1 MAEALRTLE
10 DRDLVELARKRDVA
24 AFEELVAR
32 YRSKV
37 YGLALR
43 MMKDAS
49 DAEEVMQETFLS
61 AWQSLPGFRGE
72 SAVGSWLYR
81 ICANFALMR
90 LRRKKVEAES
100 EPQQQAQAN
109 LPEPRFDSEGSLMS
123 SPSYDWSRG
132 TEEKALDHE
141 LRRAIENATSGL
153 PDDHRTVFLLKDVEG
168 MSYEEIAEVTGSTVP
183 AVKSRLHRAR
193 LALREAIE
201 AFYANPARRAEA
213 VRPRQT
219 P

>member
-1 MAEALRTLE
+1 MSEALRTLE
-10 DRDLVELARKRDVA
+10 DQDLVERARQRDMA
-24 AFEELVAR
+24 AFEELVVR

-49 DAEEVMQETFLS
+49 DAEEIMQETFLS

-72 SAVGSWLYR
+72 SAFGSWLYR

-90 LRRKKVEAES
+90 LRRRKVELENDAQQH
-100 EPQQQAQAN
+100 PQASAG
-109 LPEPRFDSEGSLMS
+109 EPRFDSEGSLIA

-141 LRRAIENATSGL
+141 LRRAIETATMGL
-153 PDDHRTVFLLKDVEG
+153 PDEHRAVFLLKDIEG
-168 MSYEEIAEVTGSTVP
+168 LSYEEIAQVTGSTVP

-193 LALREAIE
+193 LALRQAIE
-201 AFYANPARRAEA
+201 AFYANPATRAGA
-213 VRPRQT
+213 GQPRPA